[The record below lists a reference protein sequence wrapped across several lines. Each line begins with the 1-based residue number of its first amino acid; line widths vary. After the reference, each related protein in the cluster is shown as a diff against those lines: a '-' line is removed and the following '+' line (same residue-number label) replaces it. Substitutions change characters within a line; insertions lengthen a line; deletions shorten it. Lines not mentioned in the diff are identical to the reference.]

1 MSEEQIKNSNHESI
15 NVEINPLVIQ
25 LQEFG
30 YDNIYSRRVFYYLHP
45 EDIDEALNYMSIE
58 NGIIQHQFVKDKRN
72 ISNEMC
78 YICNENEEIHL
89 KELNN
94 SSISIIKIKSEELS
108 QKEEEKSQKE
118 EKKSEKEEEKKS
130 EKEEEKKSENIDN
143 NSNQIKNSVI
153 YNIID
158 SNGNKLNLS
167 FMSFGKSSSV
177 NTDDNNN
184 ESSTKNENNKNQ
196 VKKSLNSSNEIKTI
210 KKNLESEF
218 NNLNINKEIKKQNKS
233 EILENSEYKIELKLN
248 EEKKECEICNEIF
261 QVNEFN
267 KLEKCGHSFCSSCW
281 YDALSV
287 KIKEN
292 KLSSIKCL
300 NYNCPEKLS
309 DSFIIN
315 ILKDDNDLLKKYNRY
330 KLELEIKNY
339 VRIQIVIHI

>member
-45 EDIDEALNYMSIE
+45 EDIEEALNYMSIE
-58 NGIIQHQFVKDKRN
+58 NGIIQHRFVKDKRN

-89 KELNN
+89 KELNK
-94 SSISIIKIKSEELS
+94 SSISNDEIKSEEKS
-108 QKEEEKSQKE
+108 KKEEKKSEKE

-130 EKEEEKKSENIDN
+130 ENSDN

-153 YNIID
+153 YNTID
-158 SNGNKLNLS
+158 SNNNKLNLS

-233 EILENSEYKIELKLN
+233 EILENTDIKLN
-248 EEKKECEICNEIF
+248 
-261 QVNEFN
+261 
-267 KLEKCGHSFCSSCW
+267 
-281 YDALSV
+281 
-287 KIKEN
+287 
-292 KLSSIKCL
+292 
-300 NYNCPEKLS
+300 
-309 DSFIIN
+309 
-315 ILKDDNDLLKKYNRY
+315 
-330 KLELEIKNY
+330 
-339 VRIQIVIHI
+339 